1 MPYSVGGTV
10 PADGLTHF
18 IFAPFFDPSE
28 GRFSGGGEGARV
40 ARKEG
45 SFWGKEA
52 PIPDM
57 VNADFEHAD
66 EFAGGC
72 AHPSGRLTHMT
83 TRTRAQARAEAWTEL
98 LDLLVFW
105 R

>member
-1 MPYSVGGTV
+1 MPYSVGGGTV
-10 PADGLTHF
+10 PAYGLNHF
-18 IFAPFFDPSE
+18 NFAPFFDPSE

-66 EFAGGC
+66 EFAGGV
-72 AHPSGRLTHMT
+72 HTRL
-83 TRTRAQARAEAWTEL
+83 E
-98 LDLLVFW
+98 D
-105 R
+105 